1 MDLTTYIKHPE
12 RLDAAAV
19 EELSRLCEAHPCFQA
34 ARLLLVR
41 GLYQLQDD
49 AFGQALRRAALFVP
63 DRTQLFELIEGPNFR
78 PAPEEKKRQLPA
90 PPPQTADRTVSL
102 IDSFLSQL
110 PEEPQPR
117 RAHAADATVDYMSYL
132 MQLEDA
138 AEADEEPEKMR
149 QDTEDWEDE
158 EDDAETT
165 EPDAPDEDDLLPLG
179 LEENDPTGPSE
190 AFFTETLARIY
201 IKQGK
206 YLKAIEIIRRLSL
219 NFPKKNRYFADQ
231 IRFLEKLLINEQGK
245 QDEET
250 GDND

>member
-12 RLDAAAV
+12 RLDTAAV
-19 EELSRLCEAHPCFQA
+19 EELTRLCEAYPCFQT

-41 GLYQLQDD
+41 GLYQLQDE
-49 AFGQALRRAALFVP
+49 AFGQSLRRAALYVP

-78 PAPEEKKRQLPA
+78 PEPEAKTQQLPT
-90 PPPQTADRTVSL
+90 PHPKTSDRTESL
-102 IDSFLSQL
+102 IESFLSQL

-117 RAHAADATVDYMSYL
+117 RTHPVDATVDYMSYL

-138 AEADEEPEKMR
+138 PVPAQDDEKMR
-149 QDTEDWEDE
+149 QGTEGLEEEEDE
-158 EDDAETT
+158 PVTS
-165 EPDAPDEDDLLPLG
+165 EPNITDEDDLVPLG
-179 LEENDPTGPSE
+179 LDKNDHSGPSE

-245 QDEET
+245 QDEEV
-250 GDND
+250 GDKD